1 MYAVSG
7 ATVQAP
13 RGGVDRGYPAST
25 PGYPPRRPR
34 ARLASRELYNQ
45 KSVKKPLFKMN
56 RLWVSDEKLSY
67 NRELWHFKYQPLW
80 RAALPYVHECHRA
93 YRLHYRA
100 KEQTL
105 PVAAATLV
113 DAAPARETA
122 F

>member
-1 MYAVSG
+1 MLYPGRPSRLPGAAWTAVPG
-7 ATVQAP
+7 FKRQT
-13 RGGVDRGYPAST
+13 RGYPAAPA
-25 PGYPPRRPR
+25 PGSLV
-34 ARLASRELYNQ
+34 ANNQ

-80 RAALPYVHECHRA
+80 RAALPYVHEFHRA

>member
-1 MYAVSG
+1 VYAVSG

-13 RGGVDRGYPAST
+13 RGGVDRGYPASNPAT
-25 PGYPPRRPR
+25 PRGAPAPGSLV
-34 ARLASRELYNQ
+34 ANNQ

-113 DAAPARETA
+113 DAAHARETA

>member
-1 MYAVSG
+1 VYAVSG

-13 RGGVDRGYPAST
+13 RGGVDRGYPASNPAT
-25 PGYPPRRPR
+25 PRGAPAPGSLV
-34 ARLASRELYNQ
+34 ANNQ

>member
-1 MYAVSG
+1 
-7 ATVQAP
+7 
-13 RGGVDRGYPAST
+13 
-25 PGYPPRRPR
+25 
-34 ARLASRELYNQ
+34 
-45 KSVKKPLFKMN
+45 MN

>member
-1 MYAVSG
+1 MLYPGRPSRLPG
-7 ATVQAP
+7 AAWTAGT
-13 RGGVDRGYPAST
+13 RLHE
-25 PGYPPRRPR
+25 PGYRRGAR
-34 ARLASRELYNQ
+34 ARLASRQ

>member
-1 MYAVSG
+1 MLYPGRPSRLPG
-7 ATVQAP
+7 AAWTAGT
-13 RGGVDRGYPAST
+13 RLHE
-25 PGYPPRRPR
+25 PGYRRGAR
-34 ARLASRELYNQ
+34 ARLASREYNQ